1 MHYLHKRNAA
11 AEVALHAFVNNENA
25 AQLEGKREAQA
36 LKEIKST
43 A

>member
-1 MHYLHKRNAA
+1 MHYLHESNAA
-11 AEVALHAFVNNENA
+11 AEVALHAFINNKNA
-25 AQLEGKREAQA
+25 AQLEGKREEQA